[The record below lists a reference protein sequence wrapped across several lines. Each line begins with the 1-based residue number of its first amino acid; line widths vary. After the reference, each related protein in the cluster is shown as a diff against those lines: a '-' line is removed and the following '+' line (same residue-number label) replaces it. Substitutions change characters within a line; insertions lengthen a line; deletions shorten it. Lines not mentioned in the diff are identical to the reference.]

1 MNNGHGLSKKERLC
15 SRKAIDAL
23 FAGAGSMS
31 LSVYPIRAI
40 FKHTE
45 EAETRVLVSV
55 SKKRFRHAVDRNRVK
70 RQLREQY
77 RLHKDMLDCPDN
89 TCNGMD
95 IAFIWLTDRLQPSSL
110 VQERMVALLGK
121 IAQADRAKTRTT
133 PNKTPAPPKEGQAR
147 PNPGDGDAGTGN
159 TQQP

>member
-1 MNNGHGLSKKERLC
+1 MDNGYGLSKKERLC

-23 FAGAGSMS
+23 FAGTGSMS

-45 EAETRVLVSV
+45 EAGYRVLVSV

-77 RLHKDMLDCPDN
+77 RLHKHILDCPDN

-121 IAQADRAKTRTT
+121 IAQAGRPKETQAQT
-133 PNKTPAPPKEGQAR
+133 PNPTRKNLAQTKPE
-147 PNPGDGDAGTGN
+147 DGDTGTGN